1 VIRNILVS
9 APALAALLAVHP
21 AAASGQVWE
30 RWSLEVGG
38 SQFVSGQPT
47 LERGNAVDL
56 RLLIRLQNPD
66 WLTVGVTVVQ
76 MWSGSNRDGEA
87 CRVFRPR
94 KTGCALDRLEEYVRL
109 RRFGVAGFGEV
120 GLTWS
125 LRARAGGG
133 VSISELHATS
143 EGMTTGEPG
152 DLYAPTSAHLG
163 GFLEGVL
170 LWTPLDR
177 LPLDLVVGGA
187 GHVIWFDGCR
197 GGTEYFTP
205 YCGPSGLSELRV
217 GLAYRPGR

>member
-1 VIRNILVS
+1 MRNNLVS
-9 APALAALLAVHP
+9 APAVAALLAICP

-38 SQFVSGQPT
+38 SQLVSGQPT
-47 LERGNAVDL
+47 LERSSAVDL

-66 WLTVGVTVVQ
+66 WLTVGIAVAQ

-87 CRVFRPR
+87 CRTFRPI
-94 KTGCALDRLEEYVRL
+94 KTGCAPDRLEEHVRI
-109 RRFGVAGFGEV
+109 RRFGVASFGEV

-133 VSISELHATS
+133 LSISELQATS

-152 DLYAPTSAHLG
+152 DLYAAPSGHLG
-163 GFLEGVL
+163 GFLEGAL
-170 LWTPLDR
+170 LWTPVDR
-177 LPLDLVVGGA
+177 LPLDLLVGGA

-205 YCGPSGLSELRV
+205 YCGPSGLSELRM
-217 GLAYRPGR
+217 GLAYRVGR